1 MMGLYLA
8 VFDGEN
14 ELDGV
19 EVGAYSDFAD
29 FRDVVVDEL
38 EGGEPG
44 SLFPTLILHSDCDGE
59 WTPSEAAALEKE
71 LKIISARLQEL
82 PPMPLVTEWKKQLAT
97 TFAVQLTNLYDC
109 FFDVDG
115 EPLLE
120 RLIGLTR
127 LCQAKNLSIL
137 FQ

>member
-1 MMGLYLA
+1 MGLYLA

-29 FRDVVVDEL
+29 FRDTVVDEL
-38 EGGEPG
+38 EGGESG

-71 LKIISARLQEL
+71 LKIISERFQQL
-82 PPMPLVTEWKKQLAT
+82 PPIPLASEWKKKTARTVSIQL
-97 TFAVQLTNLYDC
+97 NSLYDC
-109 FFDVDG
+109 FFDVNG